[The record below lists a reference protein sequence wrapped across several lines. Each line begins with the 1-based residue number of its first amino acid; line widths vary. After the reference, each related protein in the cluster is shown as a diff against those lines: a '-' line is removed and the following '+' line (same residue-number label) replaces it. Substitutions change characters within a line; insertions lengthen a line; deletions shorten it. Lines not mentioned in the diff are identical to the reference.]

1 MATLE
6 KKSFDNPDETKA
18 PDKTL
23 AQTVNFGTVAATRI
37 TVQPGWSWSS
47 CIKPHVGGDSCQA
60 GHVGVLVQGQLK
72 CVHDDGTEVLASAGD
87 AYYFAPGHD
96 GWVVG
101 DEPVIGYEFSDSGKD
116 FGPWKT
122 SS

>member
-1 MATLE
+1 MPL
-6 KKSFDNPDETKA
+6 KSCWNLVGSGLNA
-18 PDKTL
+18 SSL
-23 AQTVNFGTVAATRI
+23 LLVVTVARQDI
-37 TVQPGWSWSS
+37 
-47 CIKPHVGGDSCQA
+47 
-60 GHVGVLVQGQLK
+60 GVLVQGQLQ

-101 DEPVIGYEFSDSGKD
+101 DESVIGYEFSDTGKD

-122 SS
+122 SP